1 VRCIVCYFYFTNL
14 YLGLICDVNK
24 DNELM
29 SVLPKYSLKCH
40 NHRSVSHLGYRYLSP
55 VTPAAS
61 TLGET
66 ASASQ
71 VFSKG
76 PIVRVLLVGC

>member
-1 VRCIVCYFYFTNL
+1 VQCIFCHCYCVDL

-24 DNELM
+24 TNELM
-29 SVLPKYSLKCH
+29 CVSPKYSMKFY
-40 NHRSVSHLGYRYLSP
+40 NHISVSQLGYRHLSP
-55 VTPAAS
+55 VTPHAS

-71 VFSKG
+71 VLPKESVVK
-76 PIVRVLLVGC
+76 VLLVHC